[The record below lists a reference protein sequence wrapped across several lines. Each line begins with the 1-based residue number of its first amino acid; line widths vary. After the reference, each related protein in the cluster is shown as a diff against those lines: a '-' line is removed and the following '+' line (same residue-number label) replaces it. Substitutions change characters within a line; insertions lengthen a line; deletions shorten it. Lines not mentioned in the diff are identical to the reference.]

1 MSTGTLFDMGGSPSA
16 APKAPAAPRGGR
28 RKAAAITP
36 TSQPRASA
44 IHPAATTEPAPAMQ
58 IPSDAPAEAP
68 AVEPDAPP
76 AVAGP
81 APIRGPVPLP
91 PFNPDDASFYAQSY
105 RLLRASPAELAEIDA
120 RHRRSGYCRPPSPD
134 ALAGA
139 ISACAPRE
147 RPAGPWVTCECG
159 SEMLADHM
167 AEHLAIAA
175 HAASAKPDADGKLPF
190 SLHNVFMARRVA
202 GAP

>member
-1 MSTGTLFDMGGSPSA
+1 MDATLFDLG
-16 APKAPAAPRGGR
+16 APIAPTHKAPAAPRGGR

-36 TSQPRASA
+36 TSQPPSTA
-44 IHPAATTEPAPAMQ
+44 IHPAAPTEPTPALQ
-58 IPSDAPAEAP
+58 LPAEAP

-76 AVAGP
+76 AVAGL

-91 PFNPDDASFYAQSY
+91 PFDPGDTSFYAQSY

-120 RHRRSGYCRPPSPD
+120 RHRAAGYCRPPSPD

-167 AEHLAIAA
+167 AKHMAIAA
-175 HAASAKPDADGKLPF
+175 GKRDANGNLLF
-190 SLHNVFMARRVA
+190 SLHNTFMARRA
-202 GAP
+202 PGAP